1 MLRSALRVASV
12 VLLTCAC
19 LLAQATGRITGSI
32 SDASGAVVPGAS
44 VRLVLPGSRTPVF
57 STTTT
62 SDGLFTMVAVRP
74 DFYDLVIESA
84 GFQRV
89 VLPRVKVDPGRD
101 TVVPPVKLE
110 LAAVSQTIEVA
121 ANVQMVQTANAE
133 ITTSVTNE
141 QVRDLPVLDR
151 DVLRLLLTQPGVNQG
166 RGGNAVVNGQRA
178 SFSNLTLDGISI
190 QDNLFRENTLTFSP
204 NRLTIDQVAE
214 MTISTSNTSAAAQG
228 GSSQV
233 IMVTR
238 SGSNQYHG
246 SAYWYNRNNA
256 AAANDWFNN
265 ADGVAKPFLNQNQ
278 LGASL
283 GGPVKKDKLLFFFN
297 YEAYRRKEQY
307 LANRTILS
315 ADARQGIFTY
325 RDSSGQVRKA
335 NVLQLRG
342 VPMDPAMKAL
352 VDLVPGPD
360 QINNHRRGDS
370 RPGYVANTGGY
381 SFNIRNNQ
389 DRNNVTSKIDYL
401 HSPRHSFSGS
411 YLWNG
416 ARSDRPDT
424 TNDFEPVP
432 TVYTTGGATLLSL
445 GWRWNPAPTLT
456 NELRGGFNLSNVD
469 FLASPPLPKFI
480 IDGTASLLFS
490 APQNLFMPQGRTTDT
505 YNLMDNASYVRGR
518 HSFQF
523 GFQSMHIRTNP
534 YENFDVAPTYVL
546 GISTNNPNG
555 LTAAQLPGISSND
568 LTNANYLLADLA
580 GYIDNYRQ
588 RINATSRTSGYVPG
602 APQLKHYLLDNYAGY
617 WQDTWKLTARLT
629 AALGMRYEYYTR
641 VDERDAL
648 MLVPRAS
655 SGSFIEALM
664 TNSTIDFAGSAVGR
678 PLYHRDLNNFAPNV
692 GLAYDVFGNGRT
704 ALRAG
709 YNVMYVYDALIP
721 ALRNN
726 VATNRGL
733 TAEISQAGQTGRV
746 SVNPPAIAVPAFTVP
761 RSVQDNFNLN
771 PTSNAIGAPD
781 PTLRTPYVQQWT
793 FGIQQELKNIIF
805 EVRYLGNKT
814 TKAFR
819 AFDYNQVVIK
829 ENGFLADFLRAQQNA
844 ALANGNPAYNPSIPG
859 SQPLPVF
866 DRLLNGGN
874 LSNAT
879 NRLYI
884 QQGQVGELAS
894 RYQTTL
900 ANGSVQFF
908 RNRYALGCN
917 TVANYSNASYHA
929 FQFDVRRR
937 TRSGLQ
943 LQGNYSFSKVLSDG
957 LGDSQTRFEAFL
969 DADNPKLER
978 ARAAFD
984 ITHAFKGNAVYELPF
999 GPRQRWNYQPL
1010 ERLLSGWKAGGNI
1023 VLQSGTPFSVFSS
1036 RGTLNR
1042 AGRSAGANTA
1052 NTNLTKAELDRVVG
1066 FWMTGDG
1073 PVFINR
1079 SAVGADGRGVA
1090 PDGQAPF
1097 QGQVFFNPGAG
1108 TLGGLQRRMF
1118 DGPWVFNL
1126 DFTVQKAIRL
1136 AEQHT
1141 LEFRMEAFNVT
1152 NTPTFYVG
1160 DEATAGSRPRFE
1172 INNASFGLINQ
1183 SFYDSRRLQFGLYYR
1198 F

>member
-1 MLRSALRVASV
+1 MRVPSRILAVVWLSCSCLFAQVAGRVTGSV
-12 VLLTCAC
+12 VDA
-19 LLAQATGRITGSI
+19 
-32 SDASGAVVPGAS
+32 SDAVIPGAS
-44 VRLVLPGSRTPVF
+44 VNLCLPGSQAPVF

-62 SDGLFTMVAVRP
+62 SDGLFTISAVRP
-74 DFYDLVIESA
+74 EFYDVIVESA
-84 GFQRV
+84 GFLRV
-89 VLPRVKVDPGRD
+89 VLPRVKVDPGRE
-101 TVVPPVKLE
+101 TTLPQVKLE

-121 ANVQMVQTANAE
+121 ANVQTVQTANAE
-133 ITTSVTNE
+133 ISTSVTNE

-151 DVLRLLLTQPGVNQG
+151 DVLRLLLTQPGVNLG

-178 SFSNLTLDGISI
+178 SFSNLTLDGVSV
-190 QDNLFRENTLTFSP
+190 QDNLFRENTLRFSP

-297 YEAYRRKEQY
+297 YEVYRRKEQY
-307 LANRTILS
+307 LANRTILTE
-315 ADARQGIFTY
+315 DARQGIFTY
-325 RDSSGQVRKA
+325 RDSSGAVRKA

-342 VPMDPAMKAL
+342 VTMDPAMKAL
-352 VDLVPGPD
+352 VDLLPGPD
-360 QINNHRRGDS
+360 KINNTRRGDS

-381 SFNIRNNQ
+381 SFNNRNNQ

-401 HSPRHSFSGS
+401 LSPRHSFSGS
-411 YLWNG
+411 FLWND

-424 TNDFEPVP
+424 TNDFNPIP
-432 TVYTTGGATLLSL
+432 TVYTTGGATLLSM
-445 GWRWNPAPTLT
+445 GWRWNPTPSLT

-469 FLASPPLPKFI
+469 FLAATPFPKFLV
-480 IDGTASLLFS
+480 DSPNLLFS
-490 APQNLFMPQGRTTDT
+490 NPRNLFMPQGRTTDT
-505 YNLMDNASYVRGR
+505 YNLMDNAGYVRGR
-518 HSFQF
+518 HSLQF

-534 YENFDVAPTYVL
+534 YENFDVLPTYVL

-555 LTAAQLPGISSND
+555 LTAAQLPGVSSND
-568 LTNANYLLADLA
+568 LTNANYLLANLA

-588 RINATSRTSGYVPG
+588 RMNATSRTSGYVAG
-602 APQLKHYLLDNYAGY
+602 APQLKHFLLDNYAGY
-617 WQDTWKLTARLT
+617 AQDTWKVTSRLSAT
-629 AALGMRYEYYTR
+629 LGLRYEYYTR

-648 MLVPRAS
+648 MLVARAA
-655 SGSFIEALM
+655 SGNFIEALT
-664 TNSTIDFAGSAVGR
+664 TNSTIDFAGGAVGR
-678 PLYHRDLNNFAPNV
+678 PLYNRDLNNFAPNV

-709 YNVMYVYDALIP
+709 YSIMYVYDAFIP

-726 VATNRGL
+726 VNTNRGL

-746 SVNPPAIAVPAFTVP
+746 SVNPPVITPPEFKVP
-761 RSVQDNFNLN
+761 RTVEDNFLLN

-781 PTLRTPYVQQWT
+781 PSLRTPYVQQWT
-793 FGIQQELKNIIF
+793 LGIQQEFKNLIF
-805 EVRYLGNKT
+805 EIRYLGNKT

-819 AFDYNQVVIK
+819 AFDYNQVIIK
-829 ENGFLADFLRAQQNA
+829 ENGFLADFLKAQQNA
-844 ALANGNPAYNPSIPG
+844 ALTGGNPAYNPAILG

-866 DRLLNGGN
+866 DRLASGGN
-874 LSNAT
+874 LANST

-894 RYQTTL
+894 RYQTTRT
-900 ANGSVQFF
+900 NGAVQFF
-908 RNRYALGCN
+908 RNPYSLGCN
-917 TVANYSNASYHA
+917 TVSNYSNASYNA
-929 FQFDVRRR
+929 LQIDVRRR
-937 TRSGLQ
+937 TRSGVQ

-969 DADNPKLER
+969 DSANPRLER

-999 GPRQRWNYQPL
+999 GRRRRWNYQPL
-1010 ERLLSGWKAGGNI
+1010 GKLLSGWKLGGNLT
-1023 VLQSGTPFSVFSS
+1023 LQSGTPFSIFSS

-1042 AGRSAGANTA
+1042 AARSAGANTA
-1052 NTNLTKAELDRVVG
+1052 STNLTKAELDRVVG
-1066 FWMTGDG
+1066 FFMTGDG
-1073 PVFINR
+1073 PVFIHR

-1090 PDGQAPF
+1090 PDGRVPF
-1097 QGQVFFNPGAG
+1097 DGQVFFNPGAG

-1126 DFTVQKAIRL
+1126 DFTLQKLTHIT
-1136 AEQHT
+1136 EQHT
-1141 LEFRMEAFNVT
+1141 LELRVESFNVT

-1160 DEATAGSRPRFE
+1160 DEANTTSRPRFE

-1183 SFYDSRRLQFGLYYR
+1183 NFYDTRRIQFGLYYR